1 MEQPFL
7 AAQHRDLSLNG
18 LYSESKAQASLAWSG
33 QLLFHFSCL
42 EVTFVPVWANPFW
55 SFLELD
61 MDTERPQIVQQV
73 QEFGASLPTYNV
85 SWQLHPDLLRAQLPQ
100 AVLQQGKYSRI
111 LRFISMEMAY
121 YLSIL
126 DSKRGCGMVFLL
138 VLGCA
143 VVCKGVKEALR
154 QASTLFKRAST
165 CGYSQ
170 TCKAWSL
177 IQAAFRA
184 LRKPRS
190 TWKQFTA
197 WIWDNGFELVQDAS
211 SS

>member
-1 MEQPFL
+1 VAGLVLNQTGSLAATTSQAVQSISTSTMSAAQAAWTGVDLVNITGMHKTGSILVDDALVLDRWLASPDGTEIIGCNATEHKIFWNRIARQITVEQPFL

-85 SWQLHPDLLRAQLPQ
+85 SWQLHPDLL
-100 AVLQQGKYSRI
+100 
-111 LRFISMEMAY
+111 
-121 YLSIL
+121 
-126 DSKRGCGMVFLL
+126 
-138 VLGCA
+138 
-143 VVCKGVKEALR
+143 
-154 QASTLFKRAST
+154 
-165 CGYSQ
+165 
-170 TCKAWSL
+170 
-177 IQAAFRA
+177 
-184 LRKPRS
+184 
-190 TWKQFTA
+190 
-197 WIWDNGFELVQDAS
+197 
-211 SS
+211 